1 MDNEERL
8 INRARM
14 GDSQALGGLA
24 EKYAPQVYR
33 LAFCLLKSEEEA
45 RDAAGDVFIKLYESR
60 EKIPVQGFKPW
71 LMKVV
76 YNHCLDLWR
85 RRKTWQRLLPRLLRY
100 SPAGL
105 EPDPA
110 ETAADADQ
118 RIIVRQALLKLPE
131 KKRAALVLRYYQD
144 LSYDEISEVLGVPAS
159 LVGTWLH
166 RGKARMKEILEQKG

>member
-8 INRARM
+8 IGRART
-14 GDSQALGGLA
+14 GDGQALSGLA
-24 EKYAPQVYR
+24 EQYAPQVYR

-45 RDAAGDVFIKLYESR
+45 RDAAGDVFVKLYESP

-76 YNHCLDLWR
+76 YNHCLDLLR
-85 RRKTWQRLLPRLLRY
+85 RRKTWQGLLPRLLRY
-100 SPAGL
+100 SQAGL

-110 ETAADADQ
+110 QAAADAEEQ
-118 RIIVRQALLKLPE
+118 IIVRQALLKLPE
-131 KKRAALVLRYYQD
+131 KERAALVLRYYQD
-144 LSYDEISEVLGVPAS
+144 LSYDEISEVLGVAAS

>member
-1 MDNEERL
+1 MENEERL
-8 INRARM
+8 IGRARM
-14 GDSQALGGLA
+14 GDGQALGGLA
-24 EKYAPQVYR
+24 EQYAPQMYR

-45 RDAAGDVFIKLYESR
+45 RDAAGDVFVKLYESP

-76 YNHCLDLWR
+76 YNHCLDLLR
-85 RRKTWQRLLPRLLRY
+85 RRKTWQRLLPRLLGY
-100 SPAGL
+100 SQAEQ

-110 ETAADADQ
+110 EAAANAEE
-118 RIIVRQALLKLPE
+118 RLNVRQALLRIPDKE
-131 KKRAALVLRYYQD
+131 RAALVLRYYQE

-166 RGKARMKEILEQKG
+166 RGKARMKEILEPKE